1 MLEQRARME
10 QESEPQQRW
19 LANSTASF
27 KKRAGSARVPGSATS
42 CSTPHQFSVSVLA
55 CAPPHTPS
63 LSLVCKRP
71 GAPPGTSPPQTWQ
84 HRLCKGTVCT
94 RQSARPRQQAQWA
107 APAAAGT
114 PQNSI
119 HVSPHDTHSQQE
131 QALTK
136 HKAGLEVAG
145 QVKYPA
151 AAHAPQAAPTPK
163 PHIAPNK
170 RAPHQARPAMKVGKQ
185 IGGKQPHGRGV
196 PAQA

>member
-1 MLEQRARME
+1 ME
-10 QESEPQQRW
+10 QESEPQQRS

-55 CAPPHTPS
+55 CAPQHTPS
-63 LSLVCKRP
+63 LSSVCKQP
-71 GAPPGTSPPQTWQ
+71 GAPQGTRPHQTWQ

-94 RQSARPRQQAQWA
+94 RRSARPRKQDQRA

-119 HVSPHDTHSQQE
+119 HVSPHDAHSQQE
-131 QALTK
+131 RALTK
-136 HKAGLEVAG
+136 RKAGLEVAG

-151 AAHAPQAAPTPK
+151 AAHAPQAAPMPK
-163 PHIAPNK
+163 PHIAPNESV
-170 RAPHQARPAMKVGKQ
+170 PDQAR
-185 IGGKQPHGRGV
+185 GR
-196 PAQA
+196 P